1 MSKQLKEW
9 HTLEQEL
16 QDWKNEMY
24 RRENADDFYYTQGS
38 YREDKKHLEE
48 LELQLKN
55 FYLTEAQD
63 E

>member
-1 MSKQLKEW
+1 MGQFKEFQI
-9 HTLEQEL
+9 LEQEI

-24 RRENADDFYYTQGS
+24 RRENADDFYYTKGT
-38 YREDKKHLEE
+38 YRDDKKHLEE

-55 FYLTEAQD
+55 FYLTEAND